1 MTATQVLLHLA
12 GEVALLLWGI
22 HMVQSGI
29 MRAFGTGLRRW
40 METRL
45 SNRVAAF
52 LAGIGVTAAIQSS
65 TATAMMVTSF
75 TTAGAVT
82 LGPAIAV
89 MLGANV
95 GTALIVQ
102 VLSFDITMVFPV
114 LIVLGILLFRRG
126 QRTRLRDI
134 GRASIGLGLM
144 LLSLHLLTVTMEPV
158 ESLPALKDLLHAVS
172 ADPVINLLVA
182 AVLTW
187 AAHSSVAAMLFIMSL
202 ASTGAIGPD
211 AALAM
216 VLGANLG
223 SAVNPLL
230 ESGTTGGN
238 AARLRVPL
246 ANLGNRLVGVALALP
261 LLGIFAQTLTDR
273 AGLEGAQLA
282 AVFHMLFNLV
292 LSLLF
297 LPALYPLARLTERLL
312 PEKANPADPATPLYL
327 DDSAPPIPPIAL
339 ANAAREVLRMADVVE
354 DMLRGS
360 EAAFRHT
367 DRDRAAAISRMDD
380 VLDKLHAALHRYLAG
395 IGHEGMPAS
404 DLQRMSEIMRFAINL
419 EHIGD
424 ILDKNLMEL
433 ALKRIRLQIGLPAQE
448 MDEISALHDRLLTHL
463 RLSVAVFMSADL
475 ASARQL
481 VAEKEQFR
489 DVEAAITERY
499 MQRIRE
505 GDASCVERSVLE
517 LDIVRDLKRLDA
529 HIAAIAYPLLEQS
542 GDLRTTRLA
551 NRAA

>member
-1 MTATQVLLHLA
+1 MTATQVLLNLA

-29 MRAFGTGLRRW
+29 MRAFGTGLRGW
-40 METRL
+40 MGKRL
-45 SNRVAAF
+45 SSRITAF

-75 TTAGAVT
+75 TASGAVM
-82 LGPAIAV
+82 LAPALAV

-102 VLSFDITMVFPV
+102 LLSFDITMVFPV
-114 LIVLGILLFRRG
+114 LIVLGVMLFRRG

-134 GRASIGLGLM
+134 GRAFIGLGLM
-144 LLSLHLLTVTMEPV
+144 LLSLHLLTITMEPV
-158 ESLPALKDLLHAVS
+158 ETLPALKDLLHAVS
-172 ADPVINLLVA
+172 ADPLINLLVA

-187 AAHSSVAAMLFIMSL
+187 VSHSSVAAMLFIMSL
-202 ASTGAIGPD
+202 ASAGAIGPE

-223 SAVNPLL
+223 SAINPIL
-230 ESGTTGGN
+230 ESGSAGSNT
-238 AARLRVPL
+238 ARLRVPL
-246 ANLGNRLVGVALALP
+246 VNLVNRLIGIAVALP
-261 LLGIFAQTLTDR
+261 LLGFAAQTL
-273 AGLEGAQLA
+273 GLGGAQLA
-282 AVFHMLFNLV
+282 AGFHLLFNLV
-292 LSLLF
+292 LSFLF
-297 LPALYPLARLTERLL
+297 LPLLHPISRLAERLL
-312 PEKANPADPATPLYL
+312 PERRNMADPGTPLYL
-327 DDSAPPIPPIAL
+327 DETTPVVPPIAL
-339 ANAAREVLRMADVVE
+339 ANAAREVLRMTDVVE

-367 DRDRAAAISRMDD
+367 DRNRVDAIRQMDD
-380 VLDKLHAALHRYLAG
+380 VLDKLHAAVHRYLAG
-395 IGHEGMPAS
+395 IGHEGMPSS
-404 DLQRMSEIMRFAINL
+404 DLHRMSEIMRFAINL

-433 ALKRIRLQIGLPAQE
+433 AQKRIRFQIALPAQE
-448 MDEISALHDRLLTHL
+448 MDEITTLHDRLLSHL
-463 RLSVAVFMSADL
+463 RLSVAVFMSADI

-489 DVEAAITERY
+489 DVEAEITERY

-505 GDASCVERSVLE
+505 GDTACVERSILE
-517 LDIVRDLKRLDA
+517 LDIVRDLKRIDA
-529 HIAAIAYPLLEQS
+529 HIAATAYPLLEQS

-551 NRAA
+551 S